1 MDNDKE
7 PDHIEVAFKFIA
19 SKIRRAKDSHIR
31 ELSQNINKMKVSTT
45 SLLTYLT
52 FDLIKDVIED
62 EFSKRGL
69 KDKYKYPKNEDNNQ

>member
-31 ELSQNINKMKVSTT
+31 ELSQNISKMKVSTT

-52 FDLIKDVIED
+52 FDLIKDIVED
-62 EFSKRGL
+62 EFIKRGL
-69 KDKYKYPKNEDNNQ
+69 KDKYKYPKNEQES

>member
-1 MDNDKE
+1 MENDKE

-31 ELSQNINKMKVSTT
+31 ELSQNINKVKISTT

-52 FDLIKDVIED
+52 FDLIKDIVED
-62 EFSKRGL
+62 EFIKRGL
-69 KDKYKYPKNEDNNQ
+69 KDKYKYPKNEQEL